1 MHPLTPDLNWLAD
14 PTVVEVGRA
23 PAHSDHR
30 GSLVKKSLSGVW
42 KFAYATS
49 PDQRQANFY
58 RTDVS
63 VEDWTDIRVPGHI
76 QLQGYGKPQYINVP
90 YPWEGVES
98 LLPPAIPTEYNPVGS
113 YVTYFDKDG
122 LEGERVYLSFQGVE
136 TAFYVWLNGEFV
148 GYSED
153 TFTPSEFEITSY
165 LRDKNNKLA
174 VEVYRYSTASWLE
187 DQDFWRF
194 SGIFRDV
201 YLYAVPALSI
211 GDLKVTADYDHH
223 TSNGILS
230 AEIGVRGSGD
240 YSIRTCLSLGGKTI
254 AEWDGLPA
262 GAALEDVLPWSAEE
276 PHLYTLRVTLLH
288 DGREVDTA
296 ETRIGFRTFC
306 LQDGLMCLNGKRIVF
321 KGVDRHEFSA
331 ANGRCISEE
340 EMLWDIRFM
349 KRHNI
354 NAVRT
359 SHYPNQTRWYELCDE
374 YGIYVIDEA
383 NLETHGT
390 WGNIEGSENMVPG
403 SHPYWKDAV
412 LDRANSMY
420 QRDKNHPCVLIWS
433 CGNESHCGDVIAA
446 MADFFHKEDPTRLVH
461 YEGVSVSRTYD
472 YITDME
478 SRMYIKP
485 HEVREYLRK
494 NTGKPY
500 ISCEYMHAMGNS
512 LGGMHLYTDLEEE
525 FPAYQG
531 GFIWD
536 FIDQALYNEK
546 GELVYGG
553 DFDDRGSDYGFC
565 TNGIVYANRTPSPK
579 AQEVKALYSNVKL
592 SLQNGLLTIKNQNL
606 FADTSYLTFEITLK
620 QEGSLLLRGGLSV
633 TVPAGETVSVP
644 AGANLPTEGGEYVLT
659 ARALLKKDTLWAQAG
674 HEIAFCQE
682 IISTPKEASPAIYTK
697 PVLIPG
703 RSIVGIKGE
712 NFSMQF
718 DRREGGLTSL
728 VYGGKEYITRTP
740 RVSFW
745 RAPTDNDNGAATP
758 IDAAVWS
765 LYSRYPRPCPEK
777 FSTEETEDGY
787 TLTFG
792 YSTPAF
798 EYTVSYTVYGDGRID
813 VKVVYPGVESHP
825 DVPVFAIDFKLKAD
839 MAAFQYYG
847 MGPEENYNDR
857 CKGARL
863 DVFSSTAKDNLP
875 GYLNP
880 QECGNRTGVRWVELG
895 EELRFSQK
903 DAPLEMSVLPY
914 SAYELE
920 NARHLHELP
929 DSRYTWLRLA
939 AKQMGVGGDDS
950 WGAPVHKEFR
960 IPASEPMELNFT
972 ISPIKQK
979 GQFA

>member
-1 MHPLTPDLNWLAD
+1 MKPLTPDLKWLSD
-14 PTVVEVGRA
+14 PEVAEVGRA
-23 PAHSDHR
+23 PAHSDHLPGENR
-30 GSLVKKSLSGVW
+30 VCLNGTW
-42 KFAYATS
+42 KFAYS
-49 PDQRQANFY
+49 LRPQERPIEFY
-58 RTDVS
+58 RTDYS
-63 VEDWTDIRVPGHI
+63 VESWDDITVPGHI
-76 QLQGYGKPQYINVP
+76 QLRGYGKPQYINVP

-98 LLPPAIPTEYNPVGS
+98 LLPPAIPTEYNPVAS
-113 YVTYFDKDG
+113 YVTFFDHQKK
-122 LEGERVYLSFQGVE
+122 EGERVYLSFAGVE
-136 TAFYVWLNGEFV
+136 TAFYLWINGAFV

-153 TFTPSEFEITSY
+153 SFTPSEFEITPY
-165 LRDKNNKLA
+165 LQEKNNKLA

-201 YLYAVPALSI
+201 VLYTVPALSI
-211 GDLKVTADYDHH
+211 RDLKVTADYDH
-223 TSNGILS
+223 TAGTGILS
-230 AEIGVRGSGD
+230 AEIKVQGDGD
-240 YSIRTCLSLGGKTI
+240 YTVRTYLSHGGKVI
-254 AEWDGLPA
+254 AQWDGLPQQA
-262 GAALEDVLPWSAEE
+262 VLENILPWSAEK
-276 PHLYTLRVTLLH
+276 PNLYTLSVELLQ
-288 DGREVDTA
+288 DGTAVHTA
-296 ETRIGFRTFC
+296 ETRMGFRRFC
-306 LQDGLMCLNGKRIVF
+306 LKDGLMCLNGTRIVF

-340 EMLWDIRFM
+340 EMLWDILFM

-390 WGNIEGSENMVPG
+390 WGNIDGAENIVPG
-403 SHPYWKDAV
+403 SHPYWMNAV

-446 MADFFHKEDPTRLVH
+446 MADFFHKADPTRLVH
-461 YEGVSVSRTYD
+461 YEGVTVSRAYD
-472 YITDME
+472 HITDME
-478 SRMYIKP
+478 SRMYAKP
-485 HEVREYLRK
+485 CHIREYLLQ

-512 LGGMHLYTDLEEE
+512 LGGMHLYTQLEEE

-546 GELVYGG
+546 GELSYGG
-553 DFDDRGSDYGFC
+553 DFDDRGCDYGFC
-565 TNGIVYANRTPSPK
+565 TNGIVYADRKPSPK
-579 AQEVKALYSNVKL
+579 AQEVKALYSNIKL
-592 SLQNGLLTIKNQNL
+592 SLQGGMLTIKNQNL
-606 FADTSYLTFEITLK
+606 FADTSDLTFEITLQ
-620 QEGSLLLRGGLSV
+620 QEGRRPAWGGIAI
-633 TVPAGETVSVP
+633 TIPAGGTDTIP
-644 AGANLPTEGGEYVLT
+644 AGIDLPTGGGEYVLT
-659 ARALLKKDTLWAQAG
+659 ARALLKEDTSWAQAG

-682 IISTPKEASPAIYTK
+682 IISTPKTDAPAAGKK
-697 PVLIPG
+697 PGLIPG
-703 RSIVGIKGE
+703 RSIVGVKGE
-712 NFSMQF
+712 GFSMQF
-718 DRREGGLTSL
+718 DRREGGITSL
-728 VYGGKEYITRTP
+728 VYGGKEYITRAP

-758 IDAAVWS
+758 INAALWS
-765 LYSRYPRPCPEK
+765 LYSRYPCLRPEK
-777 FSTEETEDGY
+777 FAIAETEDSC

-798 EYTVSYTVYGDGRID
+798 EYTISYTVYGDGRVD
-813 VKVVYPGVESHP
+813 VKAVYPGVENHP
-825 DVPVFAIDFKLKAD
+825 DVPVFALDFKLKED
-839 MAAFQYYG
+839 MGDFTYYG
-847 MGPEENYNDR
+847 YGPEENYSDR
-857 CKGARL
+857 ASGARL
-863 DVFSSTAKDNLP
+863 DVFASNAKDNLP

-895 EELRFSQK
+895 GELRITAK
-903 DAPLEMSVLPY
+903 ENPLEMSVLPY

-920 NARHLHELP
+920 HARHLHELP

-950 WGAPVHKEFR
+950 WGAPVHEEFR
-960 IPASEPMELNFT
+960 IPAAIPMELNFT
-972 ISPIKQK
+972 ISPIK
-979 GQFA
+979 